1 MIINDNSFPNHV
13 EHQKISEESWSNSSC
28 SYTAVEPLRGG
39 TMVRGCFASNKW
51 ASHLSC
57 RSWYIRLTAY
67 FPASHIRLY
76 ACLQSLSIFA
86 RPHAKPPVMFVIANT
101 ILCFSMFA
109 NMCFPVFQSGSQVAL
124 QFLTCHLDISPG
136 RCWGPEW
143 LPPFA
148 PFCWAA
154 TCEKVTCSKQPRIV
168 IQDPSRFAQFWS
180 SFLMITP
187 IQHTFLPLGPTR
199 RPPTGPPRQHPKVAV
214 RRVESGTHGYWG
226 IIRINLGVIRFISFC
241 SMFFLK
247 YVCILSWIC
256 RLFFCDLDT
265 YIFGLCVFSR
275 AHLWVSLRFGRYK
288 TGMVSMDLN
297 LNANIGS
304 DSIFASGKSW
314 VLLLGSH
321 WEFGW
326 RKPLM
331 RVKSLIWYLLNSI
344 IGSLYPWLP
353 AARHIL
359 PPVVPSP

>member
-1 MIINDNSFPNHV
+1 MRVCNLYQS
-13 EHQKISEESWSNSSC
+13 
-28 SYTAVEPLRGG
+28 LRGP
-39 TMVRGCFASNKW
+39 C
-51 ASHLSC
+51 
-57 RSWYIRLTAY
+57 
-67 FPASHIRLY
+67 
-76 ACLQSLSIFA
+76 
-86 RPHAKPPVMFVIANT
+86 KPPVLFVIANT

-109 NMCFPVFQSGSQVAL
+109 DMSFPVFQSGSQVAL

-154 TCEKVTCSKQPRIV
+154 TCEKVTCSKQPWIV

-214 RRVESGTHGYWG
+214 RRVESETHGHWG

-241 SMFFLK
+241 SMFFEIRVYLELD
-247 YVCILSWIC
+247 LS
-256 RLFFCDLDT
+256 LVFFCDLDT

-288 TGMVSMDLN
+288 TGMVSISEFERQHRVRLN
-297 LNANIGS
+297 FCIGQQLDPAIGVS
-304 DSIFASGKSW
+304 LRIWLAKTLDEGEKLDMISPEFN
-314 VLLLGSH
+314 H
-321 WEFGW
+321 WFTL
-326 RKPLM
+326 PM
-331 RVKSLIWYLLNSI
+331 TACCTP
-344 IGSLYPWLP
+344 YPSTCCPFTL
-353 AARHIL
+353 AR
-359 PPVVPSP
+359 